1 MPKAQNAMWSL
12 NHWKYKILTY
22 TTCAI
27 QDWRWQGF
35 APVGVP
41 VWHLSLSREI
51 CAGLSA
57 MNYYELLIPFAR
69 ACDLYSKFPSN
80 VISGL
85 LCQNSRH
92 FGGQTDLIIG
102 NYTDGNLV
110 ASSCLTNYVSLRW
123 NRLSNGCTTVVI
135 PLGPTLPWFGMTWKM
150 HDLDDREQLHTLW
163 RRQSTRIQMLS
174 GERWT
179 RSTISLANLP
189 PIWFPW
195 TPATSSSLALTK
207 KLLGGR

>member
-1 MPKAQNAMWSL
+1 MTNRYIYINEMIWMTNRLAKPVGTIYIPAAYKTDTRCQRHKMQCGAWTS
-12 NHWKYKILTY
+12 WKYKILTY

-57 MNYYELLIPFAR
+57 MNYYELLIPFAP

-92 FGGQTDLIIG
+92 FGGQTGLDNWQLH
-102 NYTDGNLV
+102 
-110 ASSCLTNYVSLRW
+110 RW
-123 NRLSNGCTTVVI
+123 QLGGI
-135 PLGPTLPWFGMTWKM
+135 PLV
-150 HDLDDREQLHTLW
+150 
-163 RRQSTRIQMLS
+163 
-174 GERWT
+174 
-179 RSTISLANLP
+179 
-189 PIWFPW
+189 
-195 TPATSSSLALTK
+195 
-207 KLLGGR
+207 